1 MYDFKHQIHKRP
13 YFNSYKTFTV
23 SSSQT
28 NIYQQIKNTL
38 FVVFIILAIA
48 VSSIFLLDKYQT
60 YKNDNKSS
68 NIKVEYSKTKSKPL
82 IKSEEQSQ
90 LTLKT
95 AITQSIVKNLQAQKG
110 LEPINDDELKTI
122 ISNIIQKIETAPQEM
137 KYRKTAGEYHVL

>member
-28 NIYQQIKNTL
+28 DIYQQIKNTL
-38 FVVFIILAIA
+38 FVVFCLLAIA

-60 YKNDNKSS
+60 YNNNHKSRH
-68 NIKVEYSKTKSKPL
+68 IQVESTKT
-82 IKSEEQSQ
+82 ESQ
-90 LTLKT
+90 LTLKST
-95 AITQSIVKNLQAQKG
+95 IIQSIVKNLQAQKG

-137 KYRKTAGEYHVL
+137 KYTTKAGEYNVL